1 MYKSGPMSKVEA
13 FYIEHHYK
21 TLTPQ
26 ELAEDLGRK
35 VETVKTYI
43 KKNISTKIS
52 QIRAGDHFA
61 RSKGTV
67 VMTETASMI
76 GDNKK
81 SLNKKAKDCV
91 TKIRHE

>member
-1 MYKSGPMSKVEA
+1 MYKSGPLSKVEI
-13 FYIEHHYK
+13 FYVEHHYK

-35 VETVKTYI
+35 VETVKSYI
-43 KKNISTKIS
+43 KKNISTKTS

-67 VMTETASMI
+67 VMTETASMLA
-76 GDNKK
+76 DNKK
-81 SLNKKAKDCV
+81 QRNTKTKDCV
-91 TKIRHE
+91 TKIKNV